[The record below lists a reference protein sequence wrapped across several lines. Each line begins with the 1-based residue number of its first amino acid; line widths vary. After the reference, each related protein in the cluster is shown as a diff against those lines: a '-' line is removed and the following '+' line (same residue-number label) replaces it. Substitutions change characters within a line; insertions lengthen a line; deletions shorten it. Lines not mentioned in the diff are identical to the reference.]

1 MKIFRTMEAQQ
12 RRNLLALFAAGLL
25 FWSSLAS
32 MLPAL
37 PPYIEDMGG
46 TTQQV
51 GMVMGGFAIGLL
63 MFRQRLGH
71 LADQH
76 SRKLVILIGTI
87 VMAIAP
93 LGYLFA
99 DSIAWLMAIR
109 VFHGIG
115 LAAFTTGYIALVT
128 DLSPVGQR
136 GELIGYMSLVT
147 PLGMGLGPA
156 LGGLLEAQAGYT
168 AFFLFSG
175 GLGLLAFVCASQV
188 REPERIQGAKSKTAK
203 LTFKGFWQLL
213 VSPRLRIPAVVLL
226 LAGLAFGGV
235 STFAAL
241 YIRATNVDLN
251 PGWFFTAVAIGSF
264 GMRLIAGRASDR
276 YGRGV
281 FITGSLIGYGIAL
294 TLFSQAQTPQAF
306 LLIGLIQGSGA
317 GILLP
322 LMIALISDRSGAHER
337 GRVFSACIAGFD
349 LGIAIAGPVWGTMA
363 EPLGYPSIF
372 LGAAGLI
379 VLAVII
385 FTTQSSKTLSHSLRF
400 AVGRERDIYVYR
412 EVES

>member
-1 MKIFRTMEAQQ
+1 MKIFITMEAQQ
-12 RRNLLALFAAGLL
+12 RRNLLTLFAAGLL

-51 GMVMGGFAIGLL
+51 GMVMGSFAIGLL
-63 MFRQRLGH
+63 VFRQRLGH
-71 LADQH
+71 LADHH
-76 SRKLVILIGTI
+76 SRKLVLLIGTI
-87 VMAIAP
+87 VVAIAP

-99 DSIAWLMAIR
+99 DSIAWLIAIR
-109 VFHGIG
+109 VFHGVS

-147 PLGMGLGPA
+147 PLGMALGPA
-156 LGGLLEAQAGYT
+156 LGGLLEAQAGYN

-175 GLGLLAFVCASQV
+175 GLGLCGFVCTTQV
-188 REPERIQGAKSKTAK
+188 REPQRVQGEQQKTAK

-213 VSPRLRIPAVVLL
+213 ASPRLRIPAVVLL

-235 STFAAL
+235 STFSAL

-251 PGWFFTAVAIGSF
+251 AGWFFTATAIGSF
-264 GMRLIAGRASDR
+264 GMRLIAGRASDH

-281 FITGSLIGYGIAL
+281 FITGSLICYGVAL

-317 GILLP
+317 GVLLP
-322 LMIALISDRSGAHER
+322 LMIALISDRSGAYER

-349 LGIAIAGPVWGTMA
+349 LGIAIAGPVGGTIA
-363 EPLGYPSIF
+363 QPLGYPGIF
-372 LGAAGLI
+372 LCAAGLI
-379 VLAVII
+379 VLALII

-400 AVGRERDIYVYR
+400 ALGRERDIYVYR